1 MRILLQIA
9 LLLLVIGVWSQDYGY
24 SDSVELHNSKT
35 RVVITGALGC
45 RILEFARNGRN
56 ALVTNPRHNGV
67 QWTEG
72 PEPFAP
78 SGGRFDIGPELNA
91 PPHEKI
97 RLGTWQCKAASA
109 LETIWQSPVS
119 EKGDLEVQRKFEL
132 DPECS
137 ILRITQ
143 TVWNRSPT
151 SLRLQHWGRGWF
163 RPGGEV
169 IIPLRPE
176 KLRRFPKGYVQY
188 QTGNQ
193 GWLLQLL
200 PEDPAFS
207 IQGEFLRVKP
217 LPRFSKNSLECGEP
231 WSAYRMSE
239 QGLLLIQRFPIRL
252 EAAQP
257 EIAGGNFNICFN
269 RWFCEMEP
277 LGPEE
282 LVLPGKFFSFTEEW
296 ELFDDTGASPK
307 EIKKL
312 VENRRKK

>member
-1 MRILLQIA
+1 MKSLLWIS
-9 LLLLVIGVWSQDYGY
+9 LLLAVLCRADQKMYGY
-24 SDSVELHNSKT
+24 SDCVVLCSRNTK
-35 RVVITGALGC
+35 VVITGALGC
-45 RILEFARNGRN
+45 RVLEFSRNGKN

-67 QWTEG
+67 LWKEG

-97 RLGTWQCKAASA
+97 RLGTWHCK
-109 LETIWQSPVS
+109 ETFGQTSVWQSPLS
-119 EKGDLEVQRKFEL
+119 EKNDFEVQRKFEL
-132 DPECS
+132 GPERS

-143 TVWNRSPT
+143 TVWNRSSAP
-151 SLRLQHWGRGWF
+151 LRLQHWGRGWF

-188 QTGNQ
+188 LTGSP

-207 IQGEFLRVKP
+207 IEDDFLRVKP
-217 LPRFSKNSLECGEP
+217 LPKFSKNSMECGEP
-231 WSAYRMSE
+231 WSAYRMPK
-239 QGLLLIQRFPIRL
+239 QNLLLIQRFPIRL
-252 EAAQP
+252 DAAQP

-269 RWFCEMEP
+269 KWFCEMEP
-277 LGPEE
+277 MGPEE
-282 LVLPGKFFSFTEEW
+282 LLQPGKSFSFTEEW
-296 ELFDDTGASPK
+296 ELFDDAGISLKNIRKIA
-307 EIKKL
+307 
-312 VENRRKK
+312 RKKK

>member
-1 MRILLQIA
+1 MRFLLRIG
-9 LLLLVIGVWSQDYGY
+9 LLLLTIGAWSQDYGY
-24 SDSVELHNSKT
+24 SDSVELRNSMT

-45 RILEFARNGRN
+45 RILEFARDGRN

-91 PPHEKI
+91 PAHEKI
-97 RLGTWQCKAASA
+97 RLGTWQCRTSSERK
-109 LETIWQSPVS
+109 TIWRSPLS
-119 EKGDLEVQRKFEL
+119 ENGELEAQREFEL
-132 DPECS
+132 DPERS
-137 ILRITQ
+137 LLRITQ
-143 TVWNRSPT
+143 TVWNRSSEP
-151 SLRLQHWGRGWF
+151 LRLQHWGRAWF

-169 IIPLRPE
+169 MLPLRPE
-176 KLRRFPKGYVQY
+176 KLRRFPRGYVQH
-188 QTGNQ
+188 QITNRS
-193 GWLLQLL
+193 WKIEFL

-207 IQGEFLRVKP
+207 ISIAGNFLTVKA
-217 LPRFSKNSLECGEP
+217 LPQFSKNSMECGEP
-231 WSAYRMSE
+231 WSAYRMPA
-239 QGLLLIQRFPIRL
+239 QKLLLIQRFPIRL
-252 EAAQP
+252 EMAQP

-282 LVLPGKFFSFTEEW
+282 LVLPGKSFSFTEEW
-296 ELFDDTGASPK
+296 ELFDDAGISPE

-312 VENRRKK
+312 AVK